1 MKKLISSALMLISI
15 GHSGL
20 ALSNSAPTVVATES
34 HTSGSYVAR
43 GCGFADYYA
52 DGYIEYYDVYCNSG
66 DRDFDLG
73 ELEDQKDGDVESD
86 YVHIAWISM
95 TYPNFELCE
104 IYADPIC
111 FDPSSSINPNERLTE
126 VSVSEPDEYGFV
138 VDESENEWVI
148 WKKNTTATD

>member
-1 MKKLISSALMLISI
+1 MKKLISSVLMLISI

-34 HTSGSYVAR
+34 YTSGSYLAR

-52 DGYIEYYDVYCNSG
+52 DGFIVYYALYCNSG
-66 DRDFDLG
+66 NRDFDEY
-73 ELEDQKDGDVESD
+73 ELEDQEDGDVESD
-86 YVHIAWISM
+86 YVRIASISM
-95 TYPNFELCE
+95 TYTNYVLCE

-111 FDPSSSINPNERLTE
+111 FDPASGINPNERLTE
-126 VSVSEPDEYGFV
+126 VNVSEPDEYGFV
-138 VDESENEWVI
+138 VDESENEWII